1 MKKHYVLNLNPQA
14 NSEWDRCILRNPVT
28 GVHPDLTKEI
38 AKALNNQAGSYLV
51 KVSLKIEVLEQN
63 INQSTNAVDLPISE
77 QNRVKKIEKLAC

>member
-14 NSEWDRCILRNPVT
+14 NSEWDRCILRNPIT
-28 GVHPDLTKEI
+28 GARPDLTKEI

-63 INQSTNAVDLPISE
+63 ISQPINAVDLTVIE
-77 QNRVKKIEKLAC
+77 QNLARKMEKLAC

>member
-28 GVHPDLTKEI
+28 GVRPDLTKEI